1 MATYSSILA
10 WRIPQMEEP
19 GKLYS
24 PRGFKESDTTEPIH
38 FTSFQFAL
46 LFFLDSLCINRYFY
60 FINFLY
66 FYHSV
71 QNIFQLFNFSFVHE
85 LFGSFLFHF
94 QNCRNFLDN
103 LLCCQLILFSF
114 SQIKYSVVFHSFTL
128 TDTYF
133 MAHCKFYLENSK
145 CGLSNYWVCPCMLS
159 FQSCPTLL
167 RHWAVARQTSLSMG
181 VSRQEYWSGFP
192 CPPPGDLP
200 DPGLE
205 PMSLMSHVLAGRFFT
220 TSSNREAQLLS
231 VSL

>member
-10 WRIPQMEEP
+10 WRIPWMEEP

-24 PRGFKESDTTEPIH
+24 PQGFQESDTTEPIH

-46 LFFLDSLCINRYFY
+46 LFFLDSPCINRYFY
-60 FINFLY
+60 FINLLY
-66 FYHSV
+66 FYYHSV

-114 SQIKYSVVFHSFTL
+114 SQIKYSVVFHSFKL

-133 MAHCKFYLENSK
+133 MACCKFYLENNK
-145 CGLSNYWVCPCMLS
+145 CGLSNYWVCSRMLS
-159 FQSCPTLL
+159 FQSCLTLL
-167 RHWAVARQTSLSMG
+167 RHYGLQPARFLCPWDSLGKNTG
-181 VSRQEYWSGFP
+181 VDLRALLQGIFLTQGQNP
-192 CPPPGDLP
+192 CLSCLMYQQAGSLP
-200 DPGLE
+200 
-205 PMSLMSHVLAGRFFT
+205 LAPTGKP
-220 TSSNREAQLLS
+220 NY
-231 VSL
+231 